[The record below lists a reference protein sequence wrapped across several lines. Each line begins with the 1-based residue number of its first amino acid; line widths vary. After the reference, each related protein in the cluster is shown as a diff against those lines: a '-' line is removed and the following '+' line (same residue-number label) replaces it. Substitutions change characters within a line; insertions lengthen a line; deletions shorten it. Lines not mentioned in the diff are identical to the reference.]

1 MLDGPDKVPAP
12 RFVDGSF
19 SVHAGDWLPS
29 SVTTAREAIEALLA
43 TIDPASGYLAV
54 HAYLDRHRDAD
65 LADVRRA
72 LATRTTRPVTFGWGP
87 RFLHSTGQYH
97 KGGPVT
103 GVYLQITT
111 EPIEDLEVPGRE
123 FTFQEFFGSQSVGDA
138 QVLAAKGRPVLRI
151 HLAEPSAVTELGRLL
166 R

>member
-12 RFVDGSF
+12 RFVDVSF
-19 SVHAGDWLPS
+19 SGHAGDWLPG
-29 SVTTAREAIEALLA
+29 SVTTAREAIEAMLA

-72 LATRTTRPVTFGWGP
+72 LATRTTRPATFGWGP

-103 GVYLQITT
+103 GVSLQITT
-111 EPIEDLEVPGRE
+111 EPTEDREVSGRE
-123 FTFQEFFGSQSVGDA
+123 FTFHE
-138 QVLAAKGRPVLRI
+138 R
-151 HLAEPSAVTELGRLL
+151 
-166 R
+166 

>member
-1 MLDGPDKVPAP
+1 MIP
-12 RFVDGSF
+12 RPPRSTRTGTLF
-19 SVHAGDWLPS
+19 PY
-29 SVTTAREAIEALLA
+29 TTLFRSEAIEALLA
-43 TIDPASGYLAV
+43 TSDPASGYLAV

-151 HLAEPSAVTELGRLL
+151 HLAEPSAVKIGRAHV
-166 R
+166 